1 MDNIDNKLGALKD
14 KDGRCI
20 RKNLKISLEPHKI
33 LLEYCEKNNLN
44 MRKFI
49 DSLIINNCKL

>member
-1 MDNIDNKLGALKD
+1 MINNKSEDLKD
-14 KDGRCI
+14 NDGRTV
-20 RKNLKISLEPHKI
+20 RKNLKVSVETHKI

-44 MRKFI
+44 MRKFM